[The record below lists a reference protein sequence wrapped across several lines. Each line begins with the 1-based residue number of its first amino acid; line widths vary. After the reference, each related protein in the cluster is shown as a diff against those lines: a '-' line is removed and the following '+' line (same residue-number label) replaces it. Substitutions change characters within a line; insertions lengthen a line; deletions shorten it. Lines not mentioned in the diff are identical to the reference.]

1 MFDRGEK
8 AMTTLPHA
16 RQNVELEQLDLQL
29 EQIFN
34 EAPAAAPLHSKP
46 ELTRVLRWGGGGVLT
61 IAAITFMCQGV
72 YSFAPM
78 TRHWIM
84 LAICGLLGLLGVVT
98 GTVLKEDKG
107 ARAFLG
113 FAAASFPVLASQ
125 LGAMF
130 FSLFGRPPLDMPQP
144 LVFSLF
150 TYSKVM
156 VVASLTLT
164 VVVPVSYLAFRIL
177 ARSQAVLLSRVFT
190 LSNLCIL
197 LPVREGI
204 WVAAIISVLACSI
217 YWVDCTRLRGDFRLE
232 NFEGRVARLMLTGPL
247 IVMLGRTFFYT
258 VGSTFYGLMLGLS
271 GAYLAFHWGRA
282 AQRTDHKK
290 MCQLVGAGG
299 IVAGWLTCLLPILDK
314 IALGDGTTA
323 YLILLPIAAILGTQS
338 LVADNQAAPIYRCV
352 AAIVA
357 LLGVG
362 FAHWVEAVPMVSIAG
377 VAVAIA
383 TVAAGTLAGEK
394 PVFVFGLL
402 TAAVSLGNFC
412 LQAFK
417 LHSNYA
423 WVALALIGIGV
434 MFSASL
440 IEKGRTSSFLK
451 GASLWGRFKFRS
463 N

>member
-1 MFDRGEK
+1 
-8 AMTTLPHA
+8 MTTLLHA
-16 RQNVELEQLDLQL
+16 GQTVEQEQLDLQL
-29 EQIFN
+29 EQIFD
-34 EAPAAAPLHSKP
+34 EAPAATLLHSKP
-46 ELTRVLRWGGGGVLT
+46 ELTRVLRWVGGGVLT
-61 IAAITFMCQGV
+61 VAAITFMCQGV

-98 GTVLKEDKG
+98 GTVLNEEKG

-130 FSLFGRPPLDMPQP
+130 FSLFGRPPLGMPQP

-156 VVASLTLT
+156 AVASLTLA

-177 ARSQAVLLSRVFT
+177 ARSQAVLLSGAFT
-190 LSNLCIL
+190 LANLCIL

-204 WVAAIISVLACSI
+204 WVAAIISAVACSI
-217 YWVDCTRLRGDFRLE
+217 YWADCARLRRDFRLE
-232 NFEGRVARLMLTGPL
+232 NFEGRVARLMLTAPL
-247 IVMLGRTFFYT
+247 MVMIGRTFFYT
-258 VGSTFYGLMLGLS
+258 VGSTFYGIMLGLS
-271 GAYLAFHWGRA
+271 GAYLAFHWGRV
-282 AQRTDHKK
+282 AQRNDIKT
-290 MCQLVGAGG
+290 MCQLVGIVG
-299 IVAGWLTCLLPILDK
+299 IVAGWVTCLLPILDN
-314 IALGDGTTA
+314 IVLGGGMTS

-338 LVADNQAAPIYRCV
+338 LVAESQAATTYRGA

-357 LLGVG
+357 LLGVV
-362 FAHWVEAVPMVSIAG
+362 FAHWIEAAPMTSIVG

-383 TVAAGTLAGEK
+383 TVTAGTLAGEK
-394 PVFVFGLL
+394 PVFAFGLL
-402 TAAVSLGNFC
+402 AAAISLGNFC

-417 LHSNYA
+417 LHGNYA

-440 IEKGRTSSFLK
+440 IEKGRTRSFLK
-451 GASLWGRFKFRS
+451 GASLWGRCKPRS
-463 N
+463 Y